1 MTLWIRLLPG
11 WRHAS
16 PLHANPLPGGPFRG
30 GRLPRGPLR
39 PGLVRL
45 AFVLLAV
52 IAISWICPAT
62 TSAGPLQATSADV
75 QRTVWDG
82 VYTEGQAERG
92 RVQYTESCAACHA
105 PDLRGNNTS
114 PSLVGLSFAFLWSGS
129 TLGELFGRIQTLM
142 PTDRPNSLPAQTY
155 RDILAFILLANSYPT
170 GEQELEA
177 DGLDQILIAANP
189 DPQP

>member
-11 WRHAS
+11 ARHAS
-16 PLHANPLPGGPFRG
+16 PLHATPLRGGPFHG
-30 GRLPRGPLR
+30 GPLR
-39 PGLVRL
+39 PGLIRL
-45 AFVLLAV
+45 ALVLLVV
-52 IAISWICPAT
+52 IAISWMCPAT
-62 TSAGPLQATSADV
+62 TSAGPLQATPADV

-82 VYTEGQAERG
+82 VYTEEQAERG

-105 PDLRGNNTS
+105 PDLRGDNTS
-114 PSLVGLSFAFLWSGS
+114 PSLVGLSFAFLWGGS

-170 GEQELEA
+170 GDKELEA
-177 DGLDQILIAANP
+177 DGLDQILITAEP
-189 DPQP
+189 DPQR